1 MKVVHRYLMKSH
13 YLFRRGETMWWQY
26 TESTEMTAI
35 WFKIPH
41 WRFEGTAKARTERRR
56 GHFTLIYLGPSLIL
70 TLQLTQTRAGHD
82 PTSIQLMQS
91 NRGARPVSPPEP
103 AVHSRG
109 AGMSESDMNVTYVKW
124 KMMRRTHTVHL
135 NPCCYFILLKTKSEF
150 NSHIMIVY
158 SHHDC

>member
-1 MKVVHRYLMKSH
+1 MKVVHRYLMKTH

-35 WFKIPH
+35 WFKIAH
-41 WRFEGTAKARTERRR
+41 WRFEGIAKARTERRR
-56 GHFTLIYLGPSLIL
+56 GPFTLIYLGPSLIN

-91 NRGARPVSPPEP
+91 NCGAWPMSPPEP

-109 AGMSESDMNVTYVKW
+109 AAMSESDMNVMYVKW
-124 KMMRRTHTVHL
+124 KMMRRTHTVYL
-135 NPCCYFILLKTKSEF
+135 NLCCYFILLKTKGEF
-150 NSHIMIVY
+150 DSHITIVY